1 MTSEGEQLLGA
12 RRLREV
18 LDARGIRPS
27 KALGQNFVT
36 DPNTIRKIVDTAR
49 LAPNDR
55 VLEIGAGA
63 GSLTLGLAAAAEKVT
78 AVEVDRYLLPVLEET
93 VGAVENIEV
102 VHGDALEL
110 DLAEIDAGKLV
121 GNLPYN
127 IATHVVLRVLE
138 EAPQITELTVMTQRE
153 VGERLAA
160 GPGSKTY
167 GQTSVMVAYF
177 ATAEVA
183 GTISRRV
190 FYPVPNVDSV
200 LVRIVRKPVLEN
212 ADPKLLFSI
221 IRAAFSQRRK
231 NLRNTLGPLA
241 GSTEAAE
248 RVLRAAAIDPG
259 ARGETLGLDDFL
271 RLTRAFASRSP

>member
-1 MTSEGEQLLGA
+1 
-12 RRLREV
+12 
-18 LDARGIRPS
+18 
-27 KALGQNFVT
+27 
-36 DPNTIRKIVDTAR
+36 
-49 LAPNDR
+49 

-63 GSLTLGLAAAAEKVT
+63 GSLTLGLAAAAEMVT
-78 AVEVDRYLLPVLEET
+78 AVEVDRYLMPVLEET
-93 VGAVENIEV
+93 VGAVGNIEV

-110 DLAEIDAGKLV
+110 DLAQIDASKLV

-127 IATHVVLRVLE
+127 IATQVVLRVLE

-177 ATAEVA
+177 ATADVA

-200 LVRIVRKPVLEN
+200 LVRIVRKPTVE
-212 ADPKLLFSI
+212 DVDRRLLFSV

-241 GSTEAAE
+241 GSADAAE
-248 RVLRAAAIDPG
+248 RILGGVAIDPA
-259 ARGETLGLDDFL
+259 ARGETLGLEDFL
-271 RLTRAFASRSP
+271 RLTRAFASRTL